1 MPRRGSRT
9 RRGLVIPPGMI
20 LAPGRGTPTQLWRP
34 GLGGSGMALRPRPPV
49 GLYRGRA
56 RTVLTGGT
64 GQAKVS
70 AATARV
76 QLGPQGL
83 GTVWYPQAAAIAT
96 TSGAADSST
105 CTIYVGT
112 QAILS
117 QIAGQSYLGGGDSI
131 GLASPPLTPG
141 QFLIA
146 VWTTAVNNDTASLVI
161 YGEQEVLT

>member
-1 MPRRGSRT
+1 MTRGASRT
-9 RRGLVIPPGMI
+9 RRGLIIPAGMV
-20 LAPGRGTPTQLWRP
+20 LAPGRGQPTGLWRP
-34 GLGGSGMALRPRPPV
+34 GWNGSGMPLAPRPPV

-56 RTVLTGGT
+56 RTVLTNGT

-70 AATARV
+70 GGTARV

-105 CTIYVGT
+105 CTIYLGT
-112 QAILS
+112 QAVLS
-117 QIAGQSYLGGGDSI
+117 QIAGQSYTGGGDSI
-131 GLASPPLTPG
+131 GLASPPLGPG

-146 VWTTAVNNDTASLVI
+146 VWTTAVNGDIASLVL